1 MFIKNRKDAYGGV
14 SMIILGITGGSGTG
28 KTTVSRFLSDYG
40 VDIIDCDLVARKVV
54 EKGTKALGEISDYF
68 GEEYINPDKT
78 LNRKKLA
85 KLVFNS
91 PDMLLKLN
99 EITHKYV
106 EEYID
111 LYIKNS
117 NSEIVGIDAA
127 ALIES
132 GIYKKCNF
140 VLSVLAN
147 KDIRARRIVIRDN
160 IPYFDALSRINA
172 QKNDEY
178 YIENSHYI
186 VYNNSNIDEI
196 NTQILKII
204 EDIRSKI

>member
-1 MFIKNRKDAYGGV
+1 
-14 SMIILGITGGSGTG
+14 MIILGITGGSGTG
-28 KTTVSRFLSDYG
+28 KTTVSNFLSDYG
-40 VDIIDCDLVARKVV
+40 VDIIDCDLVARKIV
-54 EKGTKALGEISDYF
+54 EPDMPALNEISDYF
-68 GEEYINPDKT
+68 GKEYINPDKT

-132 GIYKKCNF
+132 GIYKKCNL
-140 VLSVLAN
+140 VLSVLAD
-147 KDIRARRIVIRDN
+147 KDIRVERIVVRDN
-160 IPYFDALSRINA
+160 ISHFDALNRINA

-178 YIENSHYI
+178 YIEKSHYI
-186 VYNNSNIDEI
+186 VYNNNNIDEI
-196 NTQILKII
+196 KNQILKII
-204 EDIRSKI
+204 EDIRSKT

>member
-1 MFIKNRKDAYGGV
+1 MPIKNRKDAYGGN

-28 KTTVSRFLSDYG
+28 KTTVSNLLSGFG
-40 VDIIDCDLVARKVV
+40 VDVIDCDLVARKIV
-54 EKGTKALGEISDYF
+54 EPNMPALDEIEDFF
-68 GEEYINPDKT
+68 GKEYINPDKT

-117 NSEIVGIDAA
+117 QSEIVGIDAA

-140 VLSVLAN
+140 VLSVLADKN
-147 KDIRARRIVIRDN
+147 IRVKRITNRDN
-160 IPYFDALSRINA
+160 ISHSDALSRVNA
-172 QKNDEY
+172 QKNNEY
-178 YIENSHYI
+178 YIEKSHYI
-186 VYNNSNIDEI
+186 VYNNTNIDEI
-196 NTQILKII
+196 NNQISKII
-204 EDIRSKI
+204 EDIRSKT

>member
-1 MFIKNRKDAYGGV
+1 
-14 SMIILGITGGSGTG
+14 MIILGITGGSGTG
-28 KTTVSRFLSDYG
+28 KTTVSNILSEYG
-40 VDIIDCDLVARKVV
+40 VDIINCDFVARKIV
-54 EKGTKALGEISDYF
+54 EPGMKALDEIADYF
-68 GEEYINPDKT
+68 GKEYINPDKT

-85 KLVFNS
+85 NLVFNS
-91 PDMLLKLN
+91 PDKLLKLN

-132 GIYKKCNF
+132 GIYKKCDF
-140 VLSVLAN
+140 LLSVLAD
-147 KDIRARRIVIRDN
+147 KDIRAERIVNRDH
-160 IPYFDALSRINA
+160 ISHSDALSRINA
-172 QKNDEY
+172 QKNDKY
-178 YIENSHYI
+178 YIEKSHYI

-196 NTQILKII
+196 NNQISKII
-204 EDIRSKI
+204 EDIRSKT

>member
-1 MFIKNRKDAYGGV
+1 
-14 SMIILGITGGSGTG
+14 MIILGITGGSGTG
-28 KTTVSRFLSDYG
+28 KTTVSKYLHALG
-40 VDIIDCDLVARKVV
+40 VDIIDCDLVAKKIV
-54 EKGTKALGEISDYF
+54 EPETKALNEISDYF
-68 GEEYINPDKT
+68 GKEYINPDKT

-85 KLVFNS
+85 NLVFNC

-106 EEYID
+106 IEYID

-117 NSEIVGIDAA
+117 NSEIIGIDAA

-132 GIYKKCNF
+132 GIYKKCDF
-140 VLSVLAN
+140 VLSVIAD
-147 KDIRARRIVIRDN
+147 KDIRVERIIKRDN
-160 IPYFDALSRINA
+160 ISHSEALERINA

-178 YIENSHYI
+178 YIEKSNYI
-186 VYNNSNIDEI
+186 VYNNTNIDDI
-196 NTQILKII
+196 KNQLLKII